1 MIPKI
6 MARLGNLLLCTA
18 ILFFGCEQKGEKTMM
33 ESPAEP
39 VLRSRAECTEYTVSY
54 YINGKRVIAK
64 DAALMCD
71 GTLYLSLE
79 PFPEMVSEQF
89 LHIDAQGIQ
98 IRHAVVALDQAIRV
112 DETLYLPEPLLSSA
126 YVHINQDVLKTGGPI
141 YLDTHLPLAVS
152 YGNDRYELTSE
163 QRAVSDFI
171 KEADS
176 VLESGR
182 RLWKGRGCVWVE
194 DDWGK
199 AYQYQKIEYGL

>member
-1 MIPKI
+1 MISKI
-6 MARLGNLLLCTA
+6 MARLGDLLLCTA

-39 VLRSRAECTEYTVSY
+39 VLRSRTECTEYTVSY

-98 IRHAVVALDQAIRV
+98 IRHALVALDQAIQV
-112 DETLYLPEPLLSSA
+112 DGTLYLPESLLSKT
-126 YVHINQDVLKTGGPI
+126 YLHVNQDVLKAGGPI
-141 YLDTHLPLAVS
+141 YLDTHLPLSVS
-152 YGNDRYELTSE
+152 YQHDHYEKTDKN
-163 QRAVSDFI
+163 R
-171 KEADS
+171 EAS
-176 VLESGR
+176 SFFLRKCTILESGR
-182 RLWKGRGCVWVE
+182 RLWPDRKSVWIE

-199 AYQYQKIEYGL
+199 VYCYRVIEYGL